1 MKIADLNYSTLCK
14 YAPPRRRNGTLT
26 GAVFVRLGEIRGRRP
41 GCAERNGCGAAVPT
55 LSVATTPDT
64 AVFAVWR
71 NSPFYILLKILKY
84 NSNTMPF
91 SYFLHVFV
99 LMISAT
105 PLVIDK
111 HTSWCQTKFYNKQ
124 YSITYVVMYFLNKE
138 AV

>member
-1 MKIADLNYSTLCK
+1 MNVLNYISK
-14 YAPPRRRNGTLT
+14 YFYGIGLKQNSFYVTTAPPRRQNGTLT

-55 LSVATTPDT
+55 LSVTTTPDT

-91 SYFLHVFV
+91 SYFLHVLV
-99 LMISAT
+99 LMISAP
-105 PLVIDK
+105 PLVID
-111 HTSWCQTKFYNKQ
+111 H
-124 YSITYVVMYFLNKE
+124 
-138 AV
+138 